1 MTVEQFV
8 YGLIVVVVLICC
20 SVGLMY
26 RQKAQTDAKLNILED
41 EVRHAVQVMSENN
54 RQLSERITSA
64 GKTLADI
71 QAWREELQKT
81 IDGNKKVV
89 AAREQFRVREVR

>member
-8 YGLIVVVVLICC
+8 YGLLVVVVLICC
-20 SVGLMY
+20 LVALMY
-26 RQKAQTDAKLNILED
+26 RQKALIEANLNMWRN
-41 EVRHAVQVMSENN
+41 EVRHNEQVLIENG

>member
-1 MTVEQFV
+1 
-8 YGLIVVVVLICC
+8 
-20 SVGLMY
+20 MY
-26 RQKAQTDAKLNILED
+26 QQKALIEAKRNKLED
-41 EVRHAVQVMSENN
+41 EVRHAVQVMFENH